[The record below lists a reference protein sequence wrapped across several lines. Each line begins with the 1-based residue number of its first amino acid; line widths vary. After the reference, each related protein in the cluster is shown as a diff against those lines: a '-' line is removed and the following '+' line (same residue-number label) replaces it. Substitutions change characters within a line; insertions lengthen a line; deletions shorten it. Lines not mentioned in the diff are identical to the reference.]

1 MGLDKSLIIFN
12 SRACFLSKESL
23 LVLLCFQE
31 TLPRWDAS
39 ALTQL
44 CAGLAASRRAARQ
57 PLESLEVKGVNG
69 WGRLVHRCVE
79 ASSRSLTDECMAQEP
94 YWNSTGTLEFRFSAK
109 NFRFFTF
116 FCLCAIF
123 EGAAQSRTM
132 ATGCACTLPGKSWST
147 QGRISALL

>member
-1 MGLDKSLIIFN
+1 MIN
-12 SRACFLSKESL
+12 SRGAISFQKNPYYPITIRLLSL
-23 LVLLCFQE
+23 LVCIGLLCFPIFPCQE

-79 ASSRSLTDECMAQEP
+79 AMSS
-94 YWNSTGTLEFRFSAK
+94 
-109 NFRFFTF
+109 
-116 FCLCAIF
+116 IF
-123 EGAAQSRTM
+123 QLS
-132 ATGCACTLPGKSWST
+132 P
-147 QGRISALL
+147 